1 MEKVP
6 TTGGDAQEARD
17 HLRNTIPQGKW
28 HKAKY
33 LSEAAPHEYI
43 RSKEEPKLSADL
55 IYTIHDYGVDEEF
68 QVYSH
73 KAIYRYY
80 YLDGYKY
87 WYMKP
92 FLADGTLDPDTV
104 VNRAKA

>member
-1 MEKVP
+1 MEEVT
-6 TTGGDAQEARD
+6 TTGCDATEAME
-17 HLRNTIPQGKW
+17 HLRHFIPQGKW
-28 HKAKY
+28 HTAKY
-33 LSEAAPHEYI
+33 LSNVAPHEYI
-43 RSKEEPKLSADL
+43 RSKEEPKLAADL
-55 IYTIHDYGVDEEF
+55 IYTIHDYGIDEEF
-68 QVYSH
+68 QVYNH
-73 KAIYRYY
+73 RAVYRYY